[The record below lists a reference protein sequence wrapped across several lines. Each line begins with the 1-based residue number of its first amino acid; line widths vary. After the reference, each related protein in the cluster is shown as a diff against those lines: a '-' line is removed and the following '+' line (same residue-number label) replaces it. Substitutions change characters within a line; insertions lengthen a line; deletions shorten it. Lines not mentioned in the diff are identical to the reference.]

1 MTKILTE
8 EQRAILLELVPGILG
23 AREYTRQCEQDGDI
37 AQPTSAE
44 GRDFHKRVILEFH
57 EFLAGQSEEQVDRA
71 LLDWWNR
78 VADDVL
84 MRFVGSP
91 HLSRLLALPRRL
103 Q

>member
-1 MTKILTE
+1 MKNTLTE
-8 EQRAILLELVPGILG
+8 EQRAILLELVPGILA

-44 GRDFHKRVILEFH
+44 GRDFHQRAIREFH
-57 EFLAGQSEEQVDRA
+57 DFLARQSEEQVDRG

-84 MRFVGSP
+84 MRFVDSP
-91 HLSRLLALPRRL
+91 HLGRLLALPRRL